1 MKKKRKEPK
10 PFEVFS
16 GVEGI
21 KAFESQI
28 PSMEAMIA
36 QSHKLM
42 VADEMKMMLD
52 SFRNAERTKIGSGVA
67 ELQKL
72 FRSMELNE
80 TPYSPEQCNAM
91 RAAVENFDT
100 PFELVFR

>member
-1 MKKKRKEPK
+1 MKDLCKSKEDVYADRVLYK
-10 PFEVFS
+10 S
-16 GVEGI
+16 I
-21 KAFESQI
+21 ESQM
-28 PSMEAMIA
+28 PSMAEVL
-36 QSHKLM
+36 SRSYRSM
-42 VADEMKMMLD
+42 VANEMTMMLE